1 MIIRLN
7 ESREHRDDI
16 TIDQLDPNTKTV
28 TIYWSEAGVE
38 DKTFIFKQMFKKDSD
53 YDTTG
58 NWHAITQPEVV
69 GWHAGGAD
77 KDSEGFIG
85 NLGGHP
91 CSDTDWPY
99 SEEEFNKALTKEYY
113 GADFI
118 KIVEE

>member
-16 TIDQLDPNTKTV
+16 TIDQLDPNTKDV

-38 DKTFIFKQMFKKDSD
+38 DKTFIFKQTFRKDSD

-58 NWHAITQPEVV
+58 NWHATTHPEVV

-77 KDSEGFIG
+77 NDTEQFIG
-85 NLGGHP
+85 NLGGHH
-91 CSDTDWPY
+91 CSDTDWHY

-113 GADFI
+113 APTLL
-118 KIVEE
+118 KL

>member
-38 DKTFIFKQMFKKDSD
+38 DKTFIFKQKFRKDSD
-53 YDTTG
+53 YATTG
-58 NWHAITQPEVV
+58 NWHAASTPEVV

-77 KDSEGFIG
+77 KDTEGFIG
-85 NLGGHP
+85 NLGGWA
-91 CSDTDWPY
+91 CADTEWPY
-99 SEEEFNKALTKEYY
+99 PEAEFNKALTKEYY